1 MEAIKSYITKHRPL
15 CLGILLLIVAIF
27 PLVFRQEYILAV
39 AVKILIFMI
48 YASALN
54 VTNGYSGMFNIGV
67 STFMC
72 ISCYATALISTNYDL
87 PFLVVL
93 ALTCI
98 ITTISGLLV
107 VLPTFRLTGMFFTIV
122 TLGIAETVR
131 VIALNWNSFTN
142 GPLGISGIPHAR
154 IFGFEFST
162 STQYYYLALVLLVLV
177 LICIYRIINS
187 RIGTAWKSIR
197 ENQDAA
203 SSLGINVPVY
213 KMMNVMCSAFFVAVG
228 GTLFAYY
235 YRFIEPGNFA
245 IDRGH
250 EVLAMVALGG
260 MGTLPGP
267 LLGSLIVNIFTQVLR
282 SASEFRMVLY
292 GVFIIIVMWVRPQGL
307 VGASNSVLAMKRES
321 KSIKQKS
328 NKAKAERR

>member
-1 MEAIKSYITKHRPL
+1 METVKSFVTKHKTWFI
-15 CLGILLLIVAIF
+15 LGLIVLTALF

-54 VTNGYSGMFNIGV
+54 ITNGYSGMFNIGV

-72 ISCYATALISTNYDL
+72 ISCYSTALISTRSGL
-87 PFLVVL
+87 PFLAVM
-93 ALTCI
+93 ALSCI
-98 ITTISGLLV
+98 ITTFAGMIV

-131 VIALNWNSFTN
+131 VIVLNWNSFTN
-142 GPLGISGIPHAR
+142 GPLGISGIPHPS
-154 IFGFEFST
+154 IFGYEFAS
-162 STQYYYLALVLLVLV
+162 STQFFYLALGFLLLVLV
-177 LICIYRIINS
+177 CIHRIINS

-203 SSLGINVPVY
+203 SSLGINVPIY
-213 KMMNVMCSAFFVAVG
+213 KMMNVMCSAFFVAIG

-260 MGTLPGP
+260 MGTLSGP
-267 LLGSLIVNIFTQVLR
+267 LVGSLIVNIFTQVLR
-282 SASEFRMVLY
+282 SASEYRMVLY

-321 KSIKQKS
+321 GRKSRKTTQT
-328 NKAKAERR
+328 ARR

>member
-1 MEAIKSYITKHRPL
+1 MQAIQSYINKHRVL
-15 CLGILLLIVAIF
+15 CIGILLLLVILF

-48 YASALN
+48 YASGLN

-72 ISCYATALISTNYDL
+72 ISCYSTALISTHFNL

-93 ALTCI
+93 ALSCI
-98 ITTISGLLV
+98 ITMISGLIV

-131 VIALNWNSFTN
+131 VIVLNWNSFTN
-142 GPLGISGIPHAR
+142 GPLGISGIPHAT
-154 IFGFEFST
+154 IFGFEFSS
-162 STQYYYLALVLLVLV
+162 STEYYYLSLFFLVLV

-267 LLGSLIVNIFTQVLR
+267 LVGSLIVNIFTQLLR

-292 GVFIIIVMWVRPQGL
+292 GVFIIIVMWLRPQGL

-321 KSIKQKS
+321 SSRKNKDKVKVKS
-328 NKAKAERR
+328 

>member
-1 MEAIKSYITKHRPL
+1 MQTVKSFISKHQM
-15 CLGILLLIVAIF
+15 LLIGVVIALAAIF
-27 PLVFRQEYILAV
+27 PLVFHQEYIMAV
-39 AVKILIFMI
+39 AIKILIFMI

-54 VTNGYSGMFNIGV
+54 ITNGYSGMFNIGV

-72 ISCYATALISTNYDL
+72 ISCYSTALIATKYNW
-87 PFLVVL
+87 PFLLVLVVS
-93 ALTCI
+93 CV
-98 ITTISGLLV
+98 ITTLSGLIV

-131 VIALNWNSFTN
+131 VIVLNWNSFTN
-142 GPLGISGIPHAR
+142 GPLGISGIPHPS
-154 IFGFEFST
+154 IFGFEFAS
-162 STQYYYLALVLLVLV
+162 SMQFYYLALALLLLVL
-177 LICIYRIINS
+177 LCIHRIINS

-203 SSLGINVPVY
+203 SSLGINVPIY

-235 YRFIEPGNFA
+235 YRFVEPGNFA

-260 MGTLPGP
+260 MGTLTGP
-267 LLGSLIVNIFTQVLR
+267 LVGSLIVNIFTQILR

-292 GVFIIIVMWVRPQGL
+292 GVFIIVVMWFRPQGL
-307 VGASNSVLAMKRES
+307 IGASNSILAMKRES
-321 KSIKQKS
+321 SS
-328 NKAKAERR
+328 RKAKKTAAERR